1 MSTAA
6 ESRARPVSAAAA
18 GLARLRRGS
27 MAVLVLIVLEY
38 GIGMYVNL
46 YVSVPAADHGRSPG
60 SAIANG
66 PVMLSVHIVIGLLL
80 ALGAVGVLAQAVVAR
95 RPRAI
100 AATAAGLFAVAV
112 AAVAGAATPAMA
124 SPPSRWRCRFSPG
137 LHCCAT
143 RQTFTGCP
151 APSVR
156 LVLIPPHPERDP
168 AGNRLQGAYA
178 FAAFGLAAFG
188 LATFA
193 GIALTNASARITQ
206 SAASSGLSRQAS
218 GRLR

>member
-112 AAVAGAATPAMA
+112 AAVAGAGYTSNGQPAESMA
-124 SPPSRWRCRFSPG
+124 MSVLTGVALLCYAANLYWLPR
-137 LHCCAT
+137 AE
-143 RQTFTGCP
+143 RQAG
-151 APSVR
+151 S
-156 LVLIPPHPERDP
+156 DP
-168 AGNRLQGAYA
+168 A
-178 FAAFGLAAFG
+178 
-188 LATFA
+188 
-193 GIALTNASARITQ
+193 
-206 SAASSGLSRQAS
+206 SSRT
-218 GRLR
+218 